1 MCPGLGN
8 RVGSTIS
15 YAQGGQNWG
24 SHLSKVAFSTQIILI
39 SSQGQAKSWVSPL
52 GHC

>member
-8 RVGSTIS
+8 RAGSTIS
-15 YAQGGQNWG
+15 YAQGGQNWD
-24 SHLSKVAFSTQIILI
+24 SHLPEVAFSTQIIFI
-39 SSQGQAKSWVSPL
+39 SPQGQAKSWVSPL

>member
-1 MCPGLGN
+1 MCPELGT

-24 SHLSKVAFSTQIILI
+24 FHLPKVAFSTQIILI
-39 SSQGQAKSWVSPL
+39 SSQGQAKSWISPL